1 MRTTIDAAGRI
12 VVPKALRDA
21 MGLTAG
27 RQVDVVFTDGRLEI
41 EIAPAEVEIEMGDD
55 GLPRAVHKGD
65 VPPLPDEIVRATIE
79 ATRR

>member
-1 MRTTIDAAGRI
+1 MRTTIDSAGRI

-27 RQVDVVFTDGRLEI
+27 RKIDVVYTDGRLEI
-41 EIAPAEVEIEMGDD
+41 EIVPADVDVVTDD
-55 GLPRAVHKGD
+55 GLPYLVPREPL
-65 VPPLPDEIVRATIE
+65 PPLTDEIIRETLE